1 MRDPADPPLFQ
12 AIVQA
17 TIRAITKAEISL
29 PDDVVRAL
37 RRAHQA
43 EKNPVA
49 QRELGNIL
57 DNIALAE
64 RLQVPLCQDTGV
76 IICYVTLPPDVAY
89 TTALTTAVEE
99 GVRQATELVPLRP
112 NVVHPCSREN
122 TGTNT
127 GSALPA
133 IHVTPG
139 ERFTITILPK
149 GAGSE
154 NVSRS
159 VMLLPSRKEDIR
171 TFVLETMLAAEG
183 KPCPPVIL
191 GVGIGSTFDGVAA
204 LAKEAL
210 LEPID
215 QMDPFE
221 QSLCDAVNHLG
232 IGPMGLGGDTTA
244 LAVKVKR
251 GDCHTASLPVAVNV
265 QCWASRKA
273 TVAVQTDS
281 PTDIAEKQE
290 VQR

>member
-1 MRDPADPPLFQ
+1 MRDPAESSLFR

-17 TIRAITKAEISL
+17 TLQAISEAEIML
-29 PDDVVRAL
+29 PKDVQQAL
-37 RRAHQA
+37 QRAHRT
-43 EKNPVA
+43 ERSTVA

-64 RLQVPLCQDTGV
+64 RLRVPLCQDTGV
-76 IICYVTLPPDVAY
+76 IICYVTLPPDVAF
-89 TTALTTAVEE
+89 TSSIMAAISE
-99 GVRQATELVPLRP
+99 GVRQATEWVPLRP
-112 NVVHPCSREN
+112 NVVDPCSRKN
-122 TGTNT
+122 TGNNT
-127 GSALPA
+127 GRTLPA
-133 IHVTPG
+133 IHIVPG
-139 ERFTITILPK
+139 ERFTITVLPK

-159 VMLLPSRKEDIR
+159 AMLLPSHQTDIR

-215 QMDPFE
+215 RMDPFE
-221 QSLCDAVNHLG
+221 QSLCDAVNELG

-265 QCWASRKA
+265 QCWASRRA
-273 TVAVQTDS
+273 TVEVDLDS
-281 PTDIAEKQE
+281 ITVAENTPG
-290 VQR
+290 V